1 MGYTTDFSGNFSLNK
16 PLLASHSA
24 YLLKFAETRR
34 MSRNAEIA
42 SKFYDPARE
51 AVGLPI
57 GEQGCYFVGGGGS
70 FGQDTDASVINNN
83 IAPDGQ
89 PGLWCQWVPTENGDG
104 IEWDGSEKFYHYTEW
119 LSYLIEH
126 FLKPWGYVLNGEVEW
141 FGEDRD
147 DRGMIIVK
155 DNNVSTKLAKIS
167 WE

>member
-34 MSRNAEIA
+34 MARNQTIA
-42 SKFYDPARE
+42 SALPDPIRE

-57 GEQGCYFVGGGGS
+57 GKQGAYFVGGGGY
-70 FGQDTDASVINNN
+70 FGQDTDASVINSND
-83 IAPDGQ
+83 APSGQ
-89 PGLWCQWVPTENGDG
+89 PGLWCQWVPTSDDAG
-104 IEWDGSEKFYHYTEW
+104 IEWDGGEKFYNYTEW

-126 FLKPWGYVLNGEVEW
+126 FLAPWGYVLNGEVEW
-141 FGEDRD
+141 VGEDRD
-147 DRGMIIVK
+147 DRGKIVVT
-155 DNNVSTKLAKIS
+155 NNVISTKLAKIS